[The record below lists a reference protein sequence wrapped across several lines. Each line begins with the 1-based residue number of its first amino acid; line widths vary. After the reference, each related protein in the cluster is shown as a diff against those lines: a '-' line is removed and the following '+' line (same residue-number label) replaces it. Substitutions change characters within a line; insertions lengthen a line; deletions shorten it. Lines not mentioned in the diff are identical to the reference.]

1 MVYQHTTK
9 AIYGKSATQREHT
22 EDSEDKIEPVISLRA
37 VGRSDNKIF
46 PSTDQSDQFQSM
58 EAQIKIL
65 VDNIQVLQTEV
76 DKQENTPNKKE
87 L

>member
-9 AIYGKSATQREHT
+9 AIYGKSARQREDT
-22 EDSEDKIEPVISLRA
+22 EDSEDKIEPVRSIRA
-37 VGRSDNKIF
+37 VGRSDKKIS

-65 VDNIQVLQTEV
+65 VDNIQMLQTEV
-76 DKQENTPNKKE
+76 DKQENTP
-87 L
+87 